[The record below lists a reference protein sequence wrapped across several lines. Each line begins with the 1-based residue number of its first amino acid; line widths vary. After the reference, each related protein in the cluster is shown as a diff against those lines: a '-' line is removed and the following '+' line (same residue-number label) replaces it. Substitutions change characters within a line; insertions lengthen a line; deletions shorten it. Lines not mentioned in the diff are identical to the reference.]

1 MNNTT
6 ELNINT
12 TAFQRFSQKQGE
24 AHLLRVA
31 ALHREKENILEGFLI
46 EIEHRRHT
54 SWDMQQYYLSEVNPK
69 LARIGGKI
77 SGQTRQ
83 FKHTLITQILNQLIN
98 NHPELF
104 SVFSSAAL
112 SAFSLIL
119 LGVSP
124 TKKSIL
130 SLIKPIS
137 DKKRLTE
144 NGQGVEDKVKELFER
159 HLTNQALIKE
169 LFDTQMLHY
178 QQQVQALSE
187 ESRAAYLQIKQELI
201 NQTKEA

>member
-31 ALHREKENILEGFLI
+31 ALNREKENILERFLI

-54 SWDMQQYYLSEVNPK
+54 YWDMQQYYLSEVNPK

-83 FKHTLITQILNQLIN
+83 FKHTLITQILSQLIN

-104 SVFSSAAL
+104 SAFSSAAL

-119 LGVSP
+119 LGVCP

-144 NGQGVEDKVKELFER
+144 NGQGVEDKVKELFEH
-159 HLTNQALIKE
+159 HLTNQVLIKD
-169 LFDTQMLHY
+169 LFDTQMLNY
-178 QQQVQALSE
+178 QQQVQVLSE
-187 ESRAAYLQIKQELI
+187 ESRAAYLQIKQELN

>member
-31 ALHREKENILEGFLI
+31 ALNREKENILERFLI
-46 EIEHRRHT
+46 EVKQRRHT

-83 FKHTLITQILNQLIN
+83 FKHTLITQILSQLIN

-104 SVFSSAAL
+104 S
-112 SAFSLIL
+112 AFSCLAMSFFSLNL

-144 NGQGVEDKVKELFER
+144 NGQGVEDKVKELLEH
-159 HLTNQALIKE
+159 HLTNQTLIKE

-187 ESRAAYLQIKQELI
+187 ESRAAYLQIKQELN
-201 NQTKEA
+201 NQKKEA

>member
-6 ELNINT
+6 ELNINN
-12 TAFQRFSQKQGE
+12 TAFQRFSHKQGE

-31 ALHREKENILEGFLI
+31 ALNREKENILEGFLI
-46 EIEHRRHT
+46 EIEHRRG
-54 SWDMQQYYLSEVNPK
+54 SNWDMQQYYLSEVNPK

-83 FKHTLITQILNQLIN
+83 FKHTLITQILSQLIN

-104 SVFSSAAL
+104 S
-112 SAFSLIL
+112 AFSCLAMSFFSLNL
-119 LGVSP
+119 LGVCP

-144 NGQGVEDKVKELFER
+144 NGQGIEDKVKELFER
-159 HLTNQALIKE
+159 HLKNQALLKE

-187 ESRAAYLQIKQELI
+187 ESKSAYLQIKQELN
-201 NQTKEA
+201 NQKKEE

>member
-1 MNNTT
+1 
-6 ELNINT
+6 LNINT

-31 ALHREKENILEGFLI
+31 ALNREKENILEGFLI
-46 EIEHRRHT
+46 EIEHRRG
-54 SWDMQQYYLSEVNPK
+54 SNWDMQQYYLSEVNPK

-83 FKHTLITQILNQLIN
+83 FKHTLITQILSQLIN

-104 SVFSSAAL
+104 S
-112 SAFSLIL
+112 AFSCLAMSFFSLNL
-119 LGVSP
+119 LGVCP

-187 ESRAAYLQIKQELI
+187 ESRAAYLQIKQELN
-201 NQTKEA
+201 NQKKEA